1 MTVYEELLQEADEQ
15 GISVDESYHFNSNL
29 LGLYIDKNIALSDRL
44 FMLRQ
49 KTDVLAEELEHYYA
63 TAGNILDQSNVSNRK
78 QERLARFRAYNR
90 RIGLSGIIKGYQNH
104 CQNLHELAECLDVT
118 EEFLVDALDC
128 YKEKY
133 GTSVKYKGHTIIFE
147 PTLTVIES
155 FMD

>member
-1 MTVYEELLQEADEQ
+1 MTYEELLMEADSS
-15 GISVDESYHFNSNL
+15 GITVKELPLQSGD
-29 LGLYIDKNIALSDRL
+29 GRCMGCRIAIREDIST
-44 FMLRQ
+44 FT
-49 KTDVLAEELEHYYA
+49 KKAGVLAEELGHCY
-63 TAGNILDQSNVSNRK
+63 TTVGNILDQNCVNNYK
-78 QERLARFRAYNR
+78 QELRARLWAYNKQ
-90 RIGLSGIIKGYQNH
+90 IGLSGLIKGYQNH